1 MIIILWWG
9 LMITTYLVY
18 PLVIRMLA
26 KNKNLSQFQSFDQ
39 SEDLPTV
46 GILIAAHNEEEV
58 LEQKLDSILSS
69 QYDLTKVHIYL
80 GLDDCSD
87 RSLEI
92 VESFKFKYPDS
103 ISFIESKRVGKPQM
117 LNLLMESFQPQTDLC
132 VFTDANVFFKSE
144 TLYELLKYFKT
155 AEIGL
160 VDSKYSLAEEL
171 ISQQHEN
178 TYLSY
183 EQKLKYEEGL
193 AWGTMQ
199 GPFGGCFAIRTKLF
213 QTIPENY
220 LVDDFFI
227 GMTVMKSGFL
237 SILNPKALVIEEVH
251 TTWEE
256 EFSRKKRIATGN
268 FQNLKHFSSI
278 FKKPFTSLSVSWFFH
293 KVLRWVLPLLFIG
306 AVMLSFVEIFYLDG
320 CFLPLLITLSLLIG
334 VVTTYY
340 ILQRLNLRLRTIER
354 LSYFIYINLALVQG
368 FLLYQKG
375 VKSNVWKPTQRK

>member
-9 LMITTYLVY
+9 LMIATYLVY

>member
-9 LMITTYLVY
+9 LMIATYLVY

-320 CFLPLLITLSLLIG
+320 CFLPLLITLSLLIA